1 MDNQE
6 NNISVLSTQEYNEIY
21 SYLNFIVSFFL
32 VLLQVKNN
40 KIKEYKGITG
50 LNTTWE
56 LILKLSTKKRAE
68 ACLCRK
74 HQDLLKNT
82 QVDCNQS
89 YVPSSDRLEPE
100 CSVQECVCV
109 QFI

>member
-40 KIKEYKGITG
+40 KIKEYKAITG
-50 LNTTWE
+50 LNTQAKSISLFHSSLYSYWSCQRRKE
-56 LILKLSTKKRAE
+56 QKQAYVVSTRI
-68 ACLCRK
+68 
-74 HQDLLKNT
+74 
-82 QVDCNQS
+82 
-89 YVPSSDRLEPE
+89 Y
-100 CSVQECVCV
+100 
-109 QFI
+109 

>member
-6 NNISVLSTQEYNEIY
+6 NNIIVLSTQEYNEIY

-50 LNTTWE
+50 LNTT
-56 LILKLSTKKRAE
+56 
-68 ACLCRK
+68 
-74 HQDLLKNT
+74 
-82 QVDCNQS
+82 
-89 YVPSSDRLEPE
+89 
-100 CSVQECVCV
+100 
-109 QFI
+109 